1 MNKNDLSQ
9 PTFIT
14 VPRAAMLC
22 GVSRNTMFQWVR
34 QGRLKAYQTPG
45 RTNLIR
51 PSDLVAFMRE
61 NGMYVPPDL
70 ATLGDQESKIEAQY
84 AMADVPEGTLKA
96 LVVDDESAIR
106 SIVTRT
112 LKEVCPVYEA
122 ATGYEALHLLTMHA
136 DIRIVLLD
144 LRMPGQHGLQTLKE
158 IRTFRPDV
166 QVAIVTGYD
175 AEIPAEVRAYTPS
188 VRIVKKPFDVN
199 ALRQMVQEMKAGL
212 AAAP

>member
-1 MNKNDLSQ
+1 LKKEDLSQ

-14 VPRAAMLC
+14 VPRAALIC

-51 PSDLVAFMRE
+51 PSDLVSFMRE

-70 ATLGDQESKIEAQY
+70 G
-84 AMADVPEGTLKA
+84 AMADNDVKMEARFALTEEAGESLKA
-96 LVVDDESAIR
+96 LVVDDEASIR
-106 SIVTRT
+106 SIVTRA
-112 LKEVCPVYEA
+112 LKDICPVYQA
-122 ATGYEALHLLTMHA
+122 ATGYEALHLLTLHA
-136 DIRIVLLD
+136 DIRVVLLD

-166 QVAIVTGYD
+166 QVAIVTGFD
-175 AEIPAEVRAYTPS
+175 GEIPAEVRSYSPP
-188 VRIVKKPFDVN
+188 VRVMKKPFDVD
-199 ALRQMVQEMKAGL
+199 ALREMVREMIAGVPS
-212 AAAP
+212 AS

>member
-1 MNKNDLSQ
+1 MKKEDLSQ

-14 VPRAAMLC
+14 VPRAALIC

-51 PSDLVAFMRE
+51 PSDLVSFMRE

-70 ATLGDQESKIEAQY
+70 G
-84 AMADVPEGTLKA
+84 AMADNDVKMEARFALTEEAGESLKA
-96 LVVDDESAIR
+96 LVVDDEASIR
-106 SIVTRT
+106 SIVTRA
-112 LKEVCPVYEA
+112 LKDICPVYQA
-122 ATGYEALHLLTMHA
+122 ATGYEALHLLTLHA
-136 DIRIVLLD
+136 DIRVVLLD

-166 QVAIVTGYD
+166 QVAIVTGFD
-175 AEIPAEVRAYTPS
+175 GEIPAEVRSYSPP
-188 VRIVKKPFDVN
+188 VRVMKKPFDVD
-199 ALRQMVQEMKAGL
+199 ALREMVREMIAGVPS
-212 AAAP
+212 AS